1 MIGYGGMEVDLKLL
15 ITLGGMLVSVV
26 TAAAIARQQIKTL
39 DEELH
44 EVKKSYH
51 DLELRMDRNDM
62 TTKLTEDKLSVI
74 VGMNSPDNK
83 ERLARELEGFKKD
96 ISFLTTKISNK

>member
-1 MIGYGGMEVDLKLL
+1 
-15 ITLGGMLVSVV
+15 
-26 TAAAIARQQIKTL
+26 
-39 DEELH
+39 
-44 EVKKSYH
+44 
-51 DLELRMDRNDM
+51 MDRNDM

-96 ISFLTTKISNK
+96 ISFLTTKILNK